1 MRHLRTDAIQRRAR
15 RTGVALFG
23 TSSVVPGLLAAGITP
38 VHAGPPASERRWLCA
53 AAFRRL
59 VLRSFTLVFVLLLAT
74 VSVARAEDRTAP
86 RQNLPL
92 PHIVLFVDY
101 FLFAAQKDVYAMSKT
116 ERSALAVLLDSCP
129 DMLIAGKIKHLK
141 CDLARYRYL
150 IKFRQDRHV
159 DDLLDAMQFMSNQFR
174 YNQIIG
180 RGNQIGIDRRLGVIH
195 ASLRS
200 ALRFA
205 AAQTNGG

>member
-1 MRHLRTDAIQRRAR
+1 MTPDQQSEMRSR
-15 RTGVALFG
+15 
-23 TSSVVPGLLAAGITP
+23 
-38 VHAGPPASERRWLCA
+38 SEPRWLCA
-53 AAFRRL
+53 AGFRCL
-59 VLRSFTLVFVLLLAT
+59 VSSSFALLFVLLLAT
-74 VSVARAEDRTAP
+74 VSIAQAEDRIVP
-86 RQNLPL
+86 RRNLPL
-92 PHIVLFVDY
+92 PHIILFVDY
-101 FLFAAQKDVYAMSKT
+101 FLFAAQKDVYAMT
-116 ERSALAVLLDSCP
+116 TAEQSAFVVLLDACP
-129 DMLIAGKIKHLK
+129 DMLIASEIKHLK

-180 RGNQIGIDRRLGVIH
+180 RGNQIGIDGRLGVIH